1 MRILLFIFISQAL
14 GEYTRVVNDFSV
26 FPTGVNEG
34 KAGDFWY
41 HEDTQAYFD
50 DADHYKMIRAMCRL
64 SCSVCD
70 NAEDQV
76 ALAPQAKRRSKFR
89 SIDQLKGHLF
99 HVHRLHMCNLCLEGR
114 KVKYLMNYTLLIVVC
129 QECALNCVLVSS
141 TLTELIS
148 WFMLTNLT

>member
-1 MRILLFIFISQAL
+1 MNSIHVNIIIYYFPISQAM
-14 GEYTRVVNDFSV
+14 GEYTRVVTDFSV
-26 FPTGVNEG
+26 FPSGVNEG

-50 DADHYKMIRAMCRL
+50 DADHYRMIRAMCRL

-76 ALAPQAKRRSKFR
+76 ALAAQAKRRSKFR

-99 HVHRLHMCNLCLEGR
+99 HQHRLHMCNLCLEGR
-114 KVKYLMNYTLLIVVC
+114 KVKYLMNKHIVC
-129 QECALNCVLVSS
+129 
-141 TLTELIS
+141 
-148 WFMLTNLT
+148 